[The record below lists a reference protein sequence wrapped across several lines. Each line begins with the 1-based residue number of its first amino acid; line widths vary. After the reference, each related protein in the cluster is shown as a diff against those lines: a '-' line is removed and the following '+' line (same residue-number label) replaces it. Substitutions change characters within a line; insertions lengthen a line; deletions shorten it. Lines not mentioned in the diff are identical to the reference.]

1 MKIPGEN
8 PNNAIYPH
16 ISDNEKTTALEIL
29 RVEHLLKLGFFCLF
43 IVRIYLPK
51 RTGSIGRGYFVGEIH
66 FDKEMKI
73 SIHGRLNKS
82 NQQNSQ
88 A

>member
-29 RVEHLLKLGFFCLF
+29 R
-43 IVRIYLPK
+43 
-51 RTGSIGRGYFVGEIH
+51 SIAP
-66 FDKEMKI
+66 
-73 SIHGRLNKS
+73 S
-82 NQQNSQ
+82 
-88 A
+88 